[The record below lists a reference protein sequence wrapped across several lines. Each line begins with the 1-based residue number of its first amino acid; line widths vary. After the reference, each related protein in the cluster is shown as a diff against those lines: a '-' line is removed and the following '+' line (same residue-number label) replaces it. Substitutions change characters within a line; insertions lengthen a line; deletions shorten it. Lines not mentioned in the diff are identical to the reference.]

1 MASTTA
7 DAMTPLQAPPAM
19 TQFQTPE
26 KNSLLE
32 GGQYEKAAR
41 GPTAANFTDSPNSAR
56 DVLARVCSV
65 IPSNNGYW
73 LIHHER

>member
-41 GPTAANFTDSPNSAR
+41 GPTAANFTDSPNLQRCAHPRLQCDSIEQW
-56 DVLARVCSV
+56 VLAYS
-65 IPSNNGYW
+65 S
-73 LIHHER
+73 